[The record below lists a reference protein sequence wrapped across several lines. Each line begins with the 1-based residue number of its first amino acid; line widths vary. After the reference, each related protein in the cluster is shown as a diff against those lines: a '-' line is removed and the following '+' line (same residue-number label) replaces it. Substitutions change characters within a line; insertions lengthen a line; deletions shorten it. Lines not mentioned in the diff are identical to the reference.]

1 MRSSLLSIGEASK
14 LKNVSIKALR
24 YYEKIGIFKPAY
36 IDPQSGYRYYSPAQ
50 LFDLDVI
57 LTCNELD
64 IPLKR
69 ILDYQTKHG
78 TDLRQL
84 LKEGAKI
91 AELKIQRAQQSLIQ
105 INSCLEEIEEQS
117 KHRLPMKR
125 YTRSLNFN
133 YAYTMPWNNTRPFEI
148 KHYLKTMS
156 DLYQRAE
163 RLGSTPLY
171 FQGLII
177 DSGSKPICLA
187 FVAIDFYPNKTGNPF
202 LPNPIA
208 NVSSAAPD
216 STANAS
222 NATPNPITNV
232 SNTTSDSIVNAPC
245 ATSDSIIPG
254 EKHQP
259 KVSLENDLCCLPET
273 TFSGFRLESNDLTKC
288 INEAL
293 SYTQDNP
300 GFYVMTEIWDAE
312 VAANTYA
319 IELLQSGKILNVSVS
334 D

>member
-117 KHRLPMKR
+117 KHKLPMKR

-133 YAYTMPWNNTRPFEI
+133 Y
-148 KHYLKTMS
+148 
-156 DLYQRAE
+156 LYQRAE
-163 RLGSTPLY
+163 RLGFTPLY

-208 NVSSAAPD
+208 NVSNVTSD
-216 STANAS
+216 SVANAS
-222 NATPNPITNV
+222 
-232 SNTTSDSIVNAPC
+232 S
-245 ATSDSIIPG
+245 ATSYSIKPG
-254 EKHQP
+254 EMHQP
-259 KVSLENDLCCLPET
+259 KLSLENDLCYLPET

-312 VAANTYA
+312 VAANTYV

>member
-64 IPLKR
+64 IPLKH

-117 KHRLPMKR
+117 KHKLPMKR

-163 RLGSTPLY
+163 RLGFTPLY

-208 NVSSAAPD
+208 NASS
-216 STANAS
+216 
-222 NATPNPITNV
+222 
-232 SNTTSDSIVNAPC
+232 
-245 ATSDSIIPG
+245 ATSDSIANASGATSDSIANVSNVTSDSIKPR
-254 EKHQP
+254 EMHQP
-259 KVSLENDLCCLPET
+259 KLSHENDLCYLPET

-312 VAANTYA
+312 VAANTYV

>member
-117 KHRLPMKR
+117 KHKLPMKR

-163 RLGSTPLY
+163 RLGFTPLY

-208 NVSSAAPD
+208 NVSNVTSY
-216 STANAS
+216 SVANAS
-222 NATPNPITNV
+222 
-232 SNTTSDSIVNAPC
+232 S
-245 ATSDSIIPG
+245 ATSYSIKPG
-254 EKHQP
+254 EMHQP
-259 KVSLENDLCCLPET
+259 KLSLENDLCYLPET

-312 VAANTYA
+312 VAANTYV